1 MLAEEKIRQ
10 TRNLPIIIICPN
22 TRHRIINQIIYEE
35 YIRSIW
41 TKKSNWTKAAQERL
55 LQFGIELTT
64 SALINYKKE
73 IKEGHRDPVCI
84 SNFSGG
90 VFDGAYASRY
100 GKDNMYKQFKLLT
113 SISIKDPT
121 YIGLPAN
128 QILSV
133 NKEYGADNVYACE
146 RNIDMAQFMFDLQR
160 HFSPPGEI
168 SHLINQDIFNYLLI
182 TDNKFSVYD
191 LDLMCQVS
199 EIFIDTLINCITKT
213 SKDKCVVN
221 VATSVGRGITNKQ
234 YDSLMPSV
242 FIEKISN
249 KMKVLAHYSDGYN
262 DRVVPMRYEFFV
274 LERINNEN

>member
-1 MLAEEKIRQ
+1 MLEERTRQ
-10 TRNLPIIIICPN
+10 TRNLPIVIICPN

-35 YIRSIW
+35 YIRGVWINRSDW
-41 TKKSNWTKAAQERL
+41 KTKAQERL

-64 SALINYKKE
+64 SILEQYRKN
-73 IKEGHRDPVCI
+73 IKEGKRDPICI

-128 QILSV
+128 QILSI
-133 NKEYGADNVYACE
+133 NKEYGYENVYACE
-146 RNIDMAQFMFDLQR
+146 LNIDMAQFMFDLQR
-160 HFSPPGEI
+160 HFSPPGEV
-168 SHLINQDIFNYLLI
+168 SHLINQDIFNYLST

-199 EIFIDTLINCITKT
+199 ENFIDILINCIART

-221 VATSVGRGITNKQ
+221 IATSVGRGITNKQ
-234 YDSLMPSV
+234 YDSLMPST

-249 KMKVLAHYSDGYN
+249 KMKVVSHYSDGYN

-274 LERINNEN
+274 LERA